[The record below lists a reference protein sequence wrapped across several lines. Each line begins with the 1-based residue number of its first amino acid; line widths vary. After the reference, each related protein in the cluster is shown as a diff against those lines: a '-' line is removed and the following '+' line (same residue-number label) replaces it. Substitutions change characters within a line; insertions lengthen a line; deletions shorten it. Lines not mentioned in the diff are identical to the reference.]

1 MSQAPKKINQ
11 HIGFKYHVTMEQ
23 IREHQKKT
31 PEEILEWIE
40 KYARF
45 LHEFQT
51 PEDKERMRILK
62 NKKTT
67 WD

>member
-1 MSQAPKKINQ
+1 MNPEPKKENENV
-11 HIGFKYHVTMEQ
+11 GFKYHVTMEQ
-23 IREHQKKT
+23 IKEHQKKT
-31 PEEILEWIE
+31 TEEILEWIE
-40 KYARF
+40 EYARF

-62 NKKTT
+62 NKKTS